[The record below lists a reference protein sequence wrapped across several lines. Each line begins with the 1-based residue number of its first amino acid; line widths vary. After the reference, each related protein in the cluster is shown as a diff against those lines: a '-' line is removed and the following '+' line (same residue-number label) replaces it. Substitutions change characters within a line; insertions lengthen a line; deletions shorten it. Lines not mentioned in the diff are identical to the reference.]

1 MGIIR
6 ILSILLILSV
16 SLPASAKWSHKE
28 ETDANTNDTNY
39 FLYSVSSKGKN
50 HSKNPI
56 GLIMRCKNDR
66 LILYVNWGVTLNGQ
80 KQVKVKFDDN
90 NVIEQ
95 KWTSASDKTA
105 LFHPRPKQ
113 MFQQMMVAKKL
124 ELETVSA
131 KDVPVSALFS
141 LRGLSLASHKM
152 RKNCNTKPG

>member
-28 ETDANTNDTNY
+28 ETDATTNDTNY
-39 FLYSVSSKGKN
+39 FLYSVSRKGKN

-56 GLIMRCKNDR
+56 GLIMRCKNNR
-66 LILYVNWGVTLNGQ
+66 LILYVNWGVTLDDR
-80 KQVKVKFDDN
+80 KQVKVKFDDS

-95 KWTSASDKTA
+95 KWASASDKTA

-113 MFQQMMVAKKL
+113 MFQQMMAAKKL
-124 ELETVSA
+124 ELEAVTVKGA
-131 KDVPVSALFS
+131 PVSALFS